1 MSGDERSSSATTPA
15 AEGDAPRDALADV
28 WGVLDVLPRASG
40 AVDMA
45 STTVAMVA
53 VSIDEPRRAGAVV
66 RRWLLPATAVAA
78 SLVAGVV
85 VGWAT
90 APEVKGRRG
99 GDLALVGHL
108 DLLRE
113 AGSVSFLEEVAQRK
127 YPMPSRPGP
136 LRNPEARRADADE
149 FMAEIAALGR
159 ELVAAAGGSDR
170 ESREPLSPERQVEL
184 TKSATTFGQLSAA
197 EKKLLDATARALVA
211 RPELRQ
217 AALLWHQ
224 WLSIARPEDRDGII
238 AKPSEGRLDWL
249 DWYASRPEVGPG
261 DRPVRDQDRRGPPR
275 PQGPPRGPDG
285 RPRWPPSVR
294 PDGRPPGPPPETSA
308 PPN

>member
-1 MSGDERSSSATTPA
+1 MSGDPRSSSETKPAT
-15 AEGDAPRDALADV
+15 EGDAPRDALADV

-40 AVDMA
+40 AIDMA
-45 STTVAMVA
+45 STTVEMVA
-53 VSIDEPRRAGAVV
+53 VSIDEPSRTGAVV
-66 RRWLLPATAVAA
+66 RRWLLPAAAVAA

-90 APEVKGRRG
+90 APEAKGRRG

-127 YPMPSRPGP
+127 YRLPSRPGP

-149 FMAEIAALGR
+149 FMAEVAALGR
-159 ELVAAAGGSDR
+159 ELEARAGGSER
-170 ESREPLSPERQVEL
+170 QSRELLSPERQVEL
-184 TKSATTFGQLSAA
+184 TKAATAFGQLSAA
-197 EKKLLDATARALVA
+197 EKKLLDATARALVS
-211 RPELRQ
+211 RPDLRQ

-224 WLSIARPEDRDGII
+224 WLSTARPEDRDGII

-249 DWYASRPEVGPG
+249 DWYASRPEFGPA
-261 DRPVRDQDRRGPPR
+261 DRPPRDQDRRGPPR
-275 PQGPPRGPDG
+275 PPGQPRSPDG
-285 RPRWPPSVR
+285 RPRWTPPVR
-294 PDGRPPGPPPETSA
+294 PDGPPPGPPPETSA